1 VPILAVLTALA
12 LLVGALAVLGVLA
25 WPLARTAAGAR
36 AVHGGVAVAGVL
48 LAAGGLAGLLGGA
61 SALALPFGPPWG
73 AARLALDPLAAWFL
87 LPVGLSAA
95 CASLYALGGVHGP
108 VAPRLLVPWPI
119 FLAGMALCVLAAD
132 GFTLLLGFEAMS
144 LASWVLVA
152 HDHAQAANR
161 RAARIYL
168 GFAGFGGVSLI
179 LALGLLAGGAGDV
192 AFAALRDAPPEGWR
206 AAAVL
211 ALVIVGAGSKA
222 GLAPLHVWLP
232 LAHPAA
238 PSHVSAVMSGAMT
251 KVALYVLAR
260 FVFDLMGPAQPF
272 WLGAP
277 LVALGAASA
286 VIGALRANLEDDTK
300 TLLACSTIENVG
312 LIAIG
317 LGLALAFRG
326 ADLPALAALAG
337 VAALLHALNHA
348 VFKTLLFLAAGEVL
362 HGAASRAIDRL
373 GGLIHR
379 MPVTAWAAL
388 VGVGAAAALPPLS
401 GFASEWLLLQAL
413 LAAWRVGDL
422 AFQIG
427 MAAATALVAL
437 AAALAAAA
445 MVRFWGLVFLGR
457 PRTPRAAGAEE
468 SAGAARWALVVP
480 AGLTV
485 LFGLLPGVLLD
496 LAEPALRV
504 MTGAAAP
511 RAGLL
516 SVGAAEGGARYWPV
530 LVALLL
536 AAAVVA
542 ALWMVRRRGAAGGAR
557 FGAPG
562 HVQRGPAWDCGF
574 IAAPAHLPF
583 GDPASQPSAAG
594 FGQPL
599 RRMLGG
605 SLLAA
610 REVVT
615 MPPPGATGP
624 ARLDAGFHDPALVA
638 LEGPVPRWRDALAAQ
653 AERLRDLSIR
663 QCLGLTFGAVVL
675 MLALL
680 AVLGG
685 R

>member
-1 VPILAVLTALA
+1 
-12 LLVGALAVLGVLA
+12 LVGGPSV
-25 WPLARTAAGAR
+25 
-36 AVHGGVAVAGVL
+36 
-48 LAAGGLAGLLGGA
+48 
-61 SALALPFGPPWG
+61 LALPFGPPWG
-73 AARLALDPLAAWFL
+73 PAQLALDGLSAWFL

-95 CASLYALGGVHGP
+95 CAALFALGAVHGP
-108 VAPRLLVPWPI
+108 VAPRELVPWPI

-144 LASWVLVA
+144 VASWVLVA
-152 HDHAQAANR
+152 QDHARAENR
-161 RAARIYL
+161 RAARMYL
-168 GFAGFGGVSLI
+168 GFAGFGGVCLV
-179 LALGLLAGGAGDV
+179 LAFGLMAGGAGDM

-211 ALVIVGAGSKA
+211 ALVLAGAGSKA
-222 GLAPLHVWLP
+222 GLFPLHVWLP

-251 KVALYVLAR
+251 KVALYVIAR
-260 FVFDLMGPAQPF
+260 CVFDLMGPAQSL

-277 LVALGAASA
+277 LVVLGAASA

-312 LIAIG
+312 LVAIG

-326 ADLPALAALAG
+326 ADLPALAALAAA
-337 VAALLHALNHA
+337 AALLHALNHA

-362 HGAASRAIDRL
+362 HGAGSRAIDRL
-373 GGLIHR
+373 GGLVQR
-379 MPVTAWAAL
+379 MPFTAWAAL
-388 VGVGAAAALPPLS
+388 VGVAAAAALPPLS

-422 AFQIG
+422 AFQMG
-427 MAAATALVAL
+427 AAAAAAL
-437 AAALAAAA
+437 AALATALAAAA

-468 SAGAARWALVVP
+468 SAGAARWALLLP

-485 LFGLLPGVLLD
+485 LLGLLPGVVLD
-496 LAEPALRV
+496 LAEPALRLV
-504 MTGAAAP
+504 AGAAAP
-511 RAGLL
+511 RAGVLV
-516 SVGAAEGGARYWPV
+516 VGAAEGGARYWPP
-530 LVALLL
+530 LVAVLL
-536 AAAVVA
+536 AVALGAV
-542 ALWMVRRRGAAGGAR
+542 LWVVRRR
-557 FGAPG
+557 APSG
-562 HVQRGPAWDCGF
+562 VVRGPAWDCGF

-583 GDPASQPSAAG
+583 GDPASQPTATG

-610 REVVT
+610 REGVS
-615 MPPPGATGP
+615 MPPPGSMAP
-624 ARLDAGFHDPALVA
+624 ARLEAGFTDPALAA
-638 LEGPVPRWRDALAAQ
+638 LEGPLPRWRDAMAAQ

-680 AVLGG
+680 ALLERG
-685 R
+685 

>member
-1 VPILAVLTALA
+1 MLTVLA
-12 LLVGALAVLGVLA
+12 LLVAALAVLGAAAL
-25 WPLARTAAGAR
+25 PLARSAAGAR
-36 AVHGGVAVAGVL
+36 AVHGACAAAGVL
-48 LAAGGLAGLLGGA
+48 LALGGVA
-61 SALALPFGPPWG
+61 ALLSGPAALELPFGPPWG
-73 AARLALDPLAAWFL
+73 PARLAIDPLSAWFL
-87 LPVGLSAA
+87 LLLGIVAA
-95 CASLYALGGVHGP
+95 CASLFALGGVHGP

-119 FLAGMALCVLAAD
+119 FLAGMALTLLAAD

-144 LASWVLVA
+144 LASWALVA
-152 HDHAQAANR
+152 HDHAAAENR

-168 GFAGFGGVSLI
+168 GFAGFGGLALI
-179 LALGLLAGGAGDV
+179 LALGLLAGGAGEV
-192 AFAALRDAPPEGWR
+192 AFAALREAPPEGWR

-211 ALVIVGAGSKA
+211 VLALGGAGSKA

-238 PSHVSAVMSGAMT
+238 PSHVSAAMSGAMT

-260 FVFDLMGPAQPF
+260 FAFDLMGPAQPF
-272 WLGAP
+272 WMGVP
-277 LVALGAASA
+277 LIALGAASA

-326 ADLPALAALAG
+326 ADLPALAALAAG
-337 VAALLHALNHA
+337 AALLHALNHA

-362 HGAASRAIDRL
+362 HGALSRRIDRL
-373 GGLIHR
+373 GGLVHR
-379 MPVTAWAAL
+379 MPWTAWAAL
-388 VGVGAAAALPPLS
+388 AGVAAAASLPPLS

-427 MAAATALVAL
+427 VAAATALAAL

-468 SAGAARWALVVP
+468 SGGAVRVALVVP
-480 AGLTV
+480 AVLTV
-485 LFGLLPGVLLD
+485 LLGLLPGMMLD
-496 LAEPALRV
+496 LAEPALRL

-511 RAGLL
+511 QTGLARI
-516 SVGAAEGGARYWPV
+516 GAAEGGGRYWP
-530 LVALLL
+530 LL
-536 AAAVVA
+536 AALLVGAAIGGAV
-542 ALWMVRRRGAAGGAR
+542 WFVRRRAPAGVA
-557 FGAPG
+557 
-562 HVQRGPAWDCGF
+562 RGPAWDCGF
-574 IAAPAHLPF
+574 IAPPAHLPF
-583 GDPASQPSAAG
+583 GDPMTQPTAAG

-599 RRMLGG
+599 RRMLGE
-605 SLLAA
+605 SILAA
-610 REVVT
+610 REHVT
-615 MPPPGATGP
+615 MPPPGDTRA
-624 ARLDAGFHDPALVA
+624 AVLDAGFRDPALAA
-638 LEGPVPRWRDALAAQ
+638 LEGPLPRWRDAVSAQ
-653 AERLRDLSIR
+653 AERLRDFSIR

-680 AVLGG
+680 AWMEA

>member
-1 VPILAVLTALA
+1 MLTVLA
-12 LLVGALAVLGVLA
+12 LLVGGLLVLGAAA
-25 WPLARTAAGAR
+25 WPLARSAAGAR
-36 AVHGGVAVAGVL
+36 LVHGGVAVAGVI
-48 LAAGGLAGLLGGA
+48 LAAGGIAGLLAGP

-73 AARLALDPLAAWFL
+73 PARLALDPLSAWFL

-95 CASLYALGGVHGP
+95 CAGLFAMGGVHGP
-108 VAPRLLVPWPI
+108 VAPRELVPWPV

-144 LASWVLVA
+144 VASWVLVA
-152 HDHAQAANR
+152 QDHARPENR
-161 RAARIYL
+161 RAARMYL
-168 GFAGFGGVSLI
+168 GFAGFGGVCLM
-179 LALGLLAGGAGDV
+179 LAFGLMAGGAGDV

-206 AAAVL
+206 AGAVL
-211 ALVIVGAGSKA
+211 ALVLAGAGSKA
-222 GLAPLHVWLP
+222 GLFPLHVWLP

-251 KVALYVLAR
+251 KVALYVIAR
-260 FVFDLMGPAQPF
+260 CVFDLMGPAQSL
-272 WLGAP
+272 WIGAP
-277 LVALGAASA
+277 LVVLGAASA

-312 LIAIG
+312 LVAIG

-326 ADLPALAALAG
+326 ADLPALAALAAA
-337 VAALLHALNHA
+337 AALLHALNHA

-362 HGAASRAIDRL
+362 HGAGSRAIDRL
-373 GGLIHR
+373 GGLVQR

-422 AFQIG
+422 AFQMG
-427 MAAATALVAL
+427 AAAATALAAL
-437 AAALAAAA
+437 GTALAAAA

-468 SAGAARWALVVP
+468 SAGAARWALLLP

-485 LFGLLPGVLLD
+485 LLGLLPGVMLD
-496 LAEPALRV
+496 LAEPALRE
-504 MTGAAAP
+504 MAGAAAP
-511 RAGLL
+511 RAGVLV
-516 SVGAAEGGARYWPV
+516 VGAAEGGARYWPL
-530 LVALLL
+530 LVAMLL
-536 AAAVVA
+536 AVA
-542 ALWMVRRRGAAGGAR
+542 LVSVLWVVRRRGPSG
-557 FGAPG
+557 
-562 HVQRGPAWDCGF
+562 VVRGPAWDCGF

-583 GDPASQPSAAG
+583 GDPASQPTAAG

-610 REVVT
+610 REGVA
-615 MPPPGATGP
+615 MPPPGSRAP
-624 ARLDAGFHDPALVA
+624 ARLDAGFADPALAA
-638 LEGPVPRWRDALAAQ
+638 LEGPLPRWRDALAAQ
-653 AERLRDLSIR
+653 AERLRGLSIR
-663 QCLGLTFGAVVL
+663 QCLGLSFGAVVL

-680 AVLGG
+680 AALERG
-685 R
+685 